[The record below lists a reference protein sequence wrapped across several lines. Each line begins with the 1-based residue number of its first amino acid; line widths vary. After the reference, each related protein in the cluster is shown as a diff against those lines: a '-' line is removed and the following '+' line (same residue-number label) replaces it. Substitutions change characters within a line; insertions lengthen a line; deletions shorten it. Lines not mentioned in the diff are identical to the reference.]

1 MLCNAA
7 ARGNVTRLMSFYYAG
22 ADLTQKDIST
32 RTPLL
37 LAVQHNQVKRDISTR
52 VFSKFCPFYVLI
64 VLFDRLQEVCVRYL
78 LERRAIIDL
87 RDDLGYNAIDVGRLM
102 KRKELVDLL
111 EQHQQNRNGT
121 VPVFEMF

>member
-7 ARGNVTRLMSFYYAG
+7 ARGNVVRLTSFYYAG
-22 ADLTQKDIST
+22 ADLNQKDISN

-37 LAVQHNQVKRDISTR
+37 VAVQHNQVKRYIY
-52 VFSKFCPFYVLI
+52 FCSF
-64 VLFDRLQEVCVRYL
+64 VLFMFLSCYLIDEQETCVRYL

-87 RDDLGYNAIDVGRLM
+87 RDDLGYNAVDVGRLL

-111 EQHQQNRNGT
+111 EQHQQNRN